1 MIHVIVSYT
10 VNPDFV
16 SKNKENIAVFL
27 QDFKQLDQSLFN
39 YTVFVKDDGVTF
51 THISNYKDEKIQ
63 TEVLN
68 VPSFL
73 DFQKKRDASGL
84 NNSHTVQVLN
94 YVGSTQAVL

>member
-1 MIHVIVSYT
+1 M
-10 VNPDFV
+10 
-16 SKNKENIAVFL
+16 

-39 YTVFVKDDGVTF
+39 YAVFVKDDGVTF

-84 NNSHTVQVLN
+84 NNSHTVQVFKLCRFYTKSN
-94 YVGSTQAVL
+94 IKKQSVVHKPTVLF